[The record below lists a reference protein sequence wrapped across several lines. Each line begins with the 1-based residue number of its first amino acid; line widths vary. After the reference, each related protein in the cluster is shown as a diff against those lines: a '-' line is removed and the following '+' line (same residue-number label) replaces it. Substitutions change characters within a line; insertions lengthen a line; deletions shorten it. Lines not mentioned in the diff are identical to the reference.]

1 MRFSIIALQSPKTV
15 HAIFQVME
23 HDRKLR
29 AQMFAEFIRR
39 PKLQREIL
47 RLLAKHPRSRD
58 MALRELAKSVPFR
71 RKLLKIA
78 GQQS

>member
-1 MRFSIIALQSPKTV
+1 
-15 HAIFQVME
+15 ME

-29 AQMFAEFIRR
+29 AQMFAEFVRR

-47 RLLAKHPRSRD
+47 TLLAKNPGLRLLAV
-58 MALRELAKSVPFR
+58 RELAKNVQFR

-78 GQQS
+78 GQQPK